1 MQPDSSPLP
10 VSPQA
15 QQLLLAAYQ
24 AFNSRAVETALAL
37 MTPEVDWPNGME
49 GGYVKGRSAVKE
61 YWLRQWTMVNPN
73 VHPVNFYQDN
83 TGRITVEVHQVV
95 KDLSGKVLLEGRVQ
109 HVYLLAEGLIKH
121 MEIRP

>member
-1 MQPDSSPLP
+1 
-10 VSPQA
+10 
-15 QQLLLAAYQ
+15 
-24 AFNSRAVETALAL
+24 
-37 MTPEVDWPNGME
+37 
-49 GGYVKGRSAVKE
+49 
-61 YWLRQWTMVNPN
+61 MVNPN